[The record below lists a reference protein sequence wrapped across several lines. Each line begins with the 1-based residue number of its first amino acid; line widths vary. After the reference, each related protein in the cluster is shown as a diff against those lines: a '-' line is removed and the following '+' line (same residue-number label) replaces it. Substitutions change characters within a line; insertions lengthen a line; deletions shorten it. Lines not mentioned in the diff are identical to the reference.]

1 MSTPSS
7 NRSLALYIGVVQ
19 FLFATTWTIYVIYL
33 PQLALQAGIAKKWIP
48 WILVADQA
56 VFAVTDV
63 LVGFWMDRARAA
75 IARFGGWILGAT
87 LASGL
92 AFLFLPLAGASAAA
106 LLAALLLWAITS
118 AALRSPP
125 WLLLSRHAAGPS
137 VPWLAAIVLAGGAI
151 ASALAPYL
159 GLALKGVDA
168 RLPFIASTVTLVLT
182 VGGLVLAERKMP
194 PGPALAGEGVM
205 QDRSSAP
212 WFFLA
217 LLVLA
222 IGFQV
227 HFALNSAPQYLKLA
241 SAQELPWLM
250 PVFWVGFNV
259 LMFPATALAKRLGL
273 PQAMALA
280 SAVGALAALA
290 SVLAPSLPALI
301 AAQFLAGGCWG
312 AASAAAYSLA
322 LAFGRT
328 GREGRYL
335 GGLFAVLA
343 LGAFARI
350 AALASQLAAEPGI
363 AALLPWVPQTT
374 WLLGAILLL
383 AVRPSATRREASRTR
398 A

>member
-7 NRSLALYIGVVQ
+7 NRNLALYIGVVQ
-19 FLFATTWTIYVIYL
+19 LLFATTWTIYVIYL

-48 WILVADQA
+48 WILAADQA

-75 IARFGGWILGAT
+75 IARFGGWILGVT
-87 LASGL
+87 VVSGL
-92 AFLFLPLAGASAAA
+92 AFLALPLAGANAAA
-106 LLAALLLWAITS
+106 LLVALLLWAVAS

-125 WLLLSRHAAGPS
+125 WLLLSRHSAGPS
-137 VPWLAAIVLAGGAI
+137 VPWLAALVLAGSAI

-168 RLPFIASTVTLVLT
+168 RLPFILSTVTLVLT
-182 VGGLVLAERKMP
+182 VGGLVLAERRMQGRFSP
-194 PGPALAGEGVM
+194 ELRSEG
-205 QDRSSAP
+205 QDLVKQQSGAP
-212 WFFLA
+212 WFFGALLLLA
-217 LLVLA
+217 L
-222 IGFQV
+222 GFQV

-241 SAQELPWLM
+241 PAEELPWLM

-259 LMFPATALAKRLGL
+259 LMFPATALAKRFGL
-273 PQAMALA
+273 QHALA
-280 SAVGALAALA
+280 LAAAVGALAALA
-290 SVLAPSLPALI
+290 AVLATSLPALV

-322 LAFGRT
+322 IAFGRT

-343 LGAFARI
+343 LGAFVRI
-350 AALASQLAAEPGI
+350 AALASQMISEPAV
-363 AALLPWVPQTT
+363 AALLPWIPQSA
-374 WLLGAILLL
+374 WLGAALLL
-383 AVRPSATRREASRTR
+383 AVRPIGAKR